1 VRELDRRQGRTESG
15 SSGGFVGEGCFDGY
29 VMMNC
34 ELGKREARAVCV
46 LEGLTWF
53 GMELI
58 EWVIWLKP

>member
-1 VRELDRRQGRTESG
+1 VELVIDCDGDLLCC
-15 SSGGFVGEGCFDGY
+15 EGCFDGY